1 MKQSTDQQPA
11 ARQTISIV
19 SPCYN
24 EEDNVR
30 NCYEVVRALFDQHL
44 SAYEREHIFTDNAS
58 TDSTVSVLREIA
70 AQDPAVKVIVNSRNF
85 GLFRSTFNA
94 LRYATGDATLVML
107 PVDLQDP
114 PELLPEFVRLWK
126 EGHEVVAGVRTG
138 RRESIFMRGARRTFY
153 RIVNRLSGFEIPEDV
168 GEFQLIDRKVLDAV
182 LKFDDHYPY
191 IRGIIAACG
200 FRRIL
205 VLYEWKRRSWGSS
218 KIGILELVDQAL
230 NGIFSFTNAPM
241 RVCTFLGAVLAALC
255 FLYAVITVVVYLA
268 TPNIAPRG
276 TISLVVGLFF
286 LVGIQLIFIGLLG
299 EYVTAIYA
307 QVRRGPT
314 VIERERINLPDLGGH
329 QQTTKGRPAEGQ
341 QLP

>member
-1 MKQSTDQQPA
+1 MKQITDQKLSI
-11 ARQTISIV
+11 RLTISIV

-30 NCYEVVRALFDQHL
+30 NCYEVVRALFEQHL
-44 SAYEREHIFTDNAS
+44 SGYEREHIFADNAS
-58 TDSTVSVLREIA
+58 TDGTVGILREIA
-70 AQDPAVKVIVNSRNF
+70 AQDSAVKVIINSRNF
-85 GLFRSTFNA
+85 GVFRSTFNA
-94 LRYATGDATLVML
+94 LRYATGDATLVLL

-126 EGHEVVAGVRTG
+126 EGYEVVAGVRTG

-182 LKFDDHYPY
+182 LRFDDHYPY

-200 FRRIL
+200 FRRTL
-205 VLYEWKRRSWGSS
+205 VPYEWKRRRRGSS
-218 KIGILELVDQAL
+218 KIGMLELVDQAL

-241 RVCTFLGAVLAALC
+241 RACTFLGVSLAALC
-255 FLYAVITVVVYLA
+255 FLYAVITLA
-268 TPNIAPRG
+268 VHLVTPDVAPRG

-286 LVGIQLIFIGLLG
+286 LAGIQLIFIGLLG
-299 EYVTAIYA
+299 EYVTAVHA

-314 VIERERINLPDLGGH
+314 VIERERINLPESADSSR
-329 QQTTKGRPAEGQ
+329 K
-341 QLP
+341 

>member
-1 MKQSTDQQPA
+1 MKQSIDQGPSV
-11 ARQTISIV
+11 RLTISIV

-30 NCYEVVRALFDQHL
+30 NCYEVVRALFEQHL

-58 TDSTVSVLREIA
+58 TDSTVGVLREIA
-70 AQDPAVKVIVNSRNF
+70 SQDPAVKVIVNSRNF

-168 GEFQLIDRKVLDAV
+168 G
-182 LKFDDHYPY
+182 
-191 IRGIIAACG
+191 CG
-200 FRRIL
+200 FRRTL
-205 VLYEWKRRSWGSS
+205 VPYEWKRRRRGSS
-218 KIGILELVDQAL
+218 KIGMLELVDQAL

-241 RVCTFLGAVLAALC
+241 RACTFLGVALAALC
-255 FLYAVITVVVYLA
+255 FLYAVITLVVYLV
-268 TPNIAPRG
+268 TPNVAPRG

-299 EYVTAIYA
+299 EYVTAIHA

-314 VIERERINLPDLGGH
+314 VIERERINLPES
-329 QQTTKGRPAEGQ
+329 PASSRK
-341 QLP
+341 